1 MEKDDLMLNEGAA
14 GAAQYEEAYNNN
26 NRNTGYNAG
35 TIQPRKLQ
43 TGGLKQ
49 DQFYGNSGGGGHQDN
64 HEDGGIGLNGP

>member
-43 TGGLKQ
+43 TGGLK
-49 DQFYGNSGGGGHQDN
+49 
-64 HEDGGIGLNGP
+64 